1 MQMSIQPTVS
11 KVAGRAPAHSRDV
24 LPGAILHTSNS
35 RRRAEVERYIA
46 GHYAACYGASVTE
59 FLPLLLEMQDGEQ
72 TQAAVGM
79 RPAAC
84 GSLFLEQYIDTSI
97 EQRVAGELHRPIGRG
112 LLMEIGNL
120 VATRKG
126 SSLALFALMT
136 AALYHADYQW
146 MVFTATPQV
155 KKLIERFNYQPVE
168 LGTADPTRLGG
179 KADQWG
185 TYYKTSPKLMVVD
198 IPQGYQAIRN
208 IPIMNRLMQGSDD
221 LCRALGE
228 QLRDHRRLCGVHQGE

>member
-1 MQMSIQPTVS
+1 MQMLTQQNVS
-11 KVAGRAPAHSRDV
+11 KGVSRAPAHAREA
-24 LPGAILHTSNS
+24 LPGAALHTSNS
-35 RRRAEVERYIA
+35 SRRVEVENYIA
-46 GHYAACYGASVTE
+46 GHYAACYGAKVSE
-59 FLPLLLEMQDGEQ
+59 FLPLLLEMRDDKE
-72 TQAAVGM
+72 TQAAVGL

-136 AALYHADYQW
+136 AALYHGDYQW

-155 KKLIERFNYQPVE
+155 KKLIERFNYQPVQ
-168 LGTADPTRLGG
+168 LGIADPSRLGA

-185 TYYKTSPKLMVVD
+185 SYYQTSPKLMLVD
-198 IPQGYQAIRN
+198 IQQGYEAIRQ
-208 IPIMNRLMQGSDD
+208 IPIMNRLLRGSAE
-221 LCRALGE
+221 LCEALGE
-228 QLRDHRRLCGVHQGE
+228 QLRDHRRVCGVRHG